1 MALLTGEQQA
11 SMTRD
16 SYVVALEEYDKEPVV
31 HEQVYSM
38 KTDDEGMGTKKTD
51 VLGVGRFTKH
61 TAENQNYD
69 VKNPKQG
76 YTKWAKYEEFSV
88 ALEFSK
94 LLVERN
100 VKFGNILKDIATTVG
115 EAYRVEKESYGATP
129 FNNGGD
135 LLGNDIFDGSTID
148 GVETDTSGDTLYD
161 AEPFFNLTGNT
172 RSSKQGGTYYNSVAS
187 LTLTRDNFQTI
198 YVLFTNTNS
207 KNELDFRVSIRPDTL
222 LTDMGNDMFM
232 AQRILQSGD
241 LPGGQLNDINPTKAS
256 MLGMTH
262 IAWGYLTDSAFYVG
276 KRNHR
281 DMWFC
286 NAEALDVNFWRN
298 NNNGAYQWSA
308 TFMIGVGVWNW
319 RLWARGGGSAA

>member
-1 MALLTGEQQA
+1 MALLTGELQA

-16 SYVVALEEYDKEPVV
+16 SYKVALTEYDKEPIVS
-31 HEQVYSM
+31 EQLYELR
-38 KTDDEGMGTKKTD
+38 TDPEGMGTKKTD
-51 VLGVGRFTKH
+51 LLGLGRFTKH
-61 TAENQNYD
+61 TVEHQNYD

-76 YTKWAKYEEFSV
+76 YTKWAKYDGFSI

-100 VKFGNILKDIATTVG
+100 VKFDDMLKEISSTVG
-115 EAYRVEKESYGATP
+115 ESYRVEKEYYGATP

-135 LLGNDIFDGSTID
+135 LSGNDIFDGSTMD
-148 GVETDTSGDTLYD
+148 GVETDTSGDVMYD
-161 AEPFFNLTGNT
+161 GEPFFNLSNNT

-207 KNELDFRVSIRPDTL
+207 KNENDFRMGLKPDTL

-232 AQRILQSGD
+232 AQRILQSTD
-241 LPGGQLNDINPTKAS
+241 LPNTALNDKNPTKGS

-262 IAWGYLTDSAFYVG
+262 IAWGYLTDSAFYEG
-276 KRNHR
+276 KRKHR

-286 NAEALDVNFWRN
+286 NAEPLEVNFWRN
-298 NNNGAYQWSA
+298 RNNGSYLWSG
-308 TFMIGVGVWNW
+308 TFMIGVGVWDW
-319 RLWARGGGSAA
+319 RLWARGGGGST